1 MTEPQSFGKEQD
13 PELQT
18 DFKELFLKYFH
29 FWPWFILALC
39 TTLAGSYFYI
49 TNTDIIY
56 TTKARIK
63 IINEKSTPE
72 LSMAVSIVIDKSEI
86 NLENEIAIFKSYRL
100 TEKVVKILDLNI
112 NYLQEG
118 ILNNNAVNNAPFKIE
133 YKLNRDSI
141 IAPLNFKITIEK
153 SGYTIK
159 KNGTEE
165 IISTNNFWFDDPTE
179 NFPIKISPKKGYRM
193 NRLEKEQ
200 YIVIINPIQ
209 GTTKKYI
216 NKIKITSDGGE
227 ANFLIFSLQGPNSL
241 QNEIILNTLI
251 KVYDN
256 DGIRDRQEIS
266 KRTISFVDERL
277 KYLLTELEVIE
288 KNKRDYKIS
297 NKISYLKHDT
307 RTALLSS
314 ISDNKDLFILENQLL
329 LSKELKNLIFGNNSL
344 DFQLLPANIGL
355 KNLIINTLIKDFN
368 TSILQFYKYKPSAG
382 KNNPTLQLLK
392 ATILEVKRNIIS
404 SIDGY
409 TQQLKT
415 SLAQSKKAQSIAN
428 NTFAKIPEKENVL
441 RTIER
446 EQTLK
451 ENLYMVLL
459 QKREEAAVKFAITKS
474 NVKVI
479 DYGITDPSQIA
490 PNNKQIYLIAL
501 IIGVITP
508 FVIIYLLFLLNSKI
522 FESKDI
528 TAVTKEI
535 PILFE
540 IPLFKNEQL
549 KNLTEKAHQQEVFRT
564 LMYNTLFIK
573 PKGTEDSGTSILVTS
588 SISGEGKTF
597 IAINLAKS
605 LAEKGEKVVLLEG
618 DLRNP
623 KIHKFLNL
631 EKTGKGIVNYVL
643 DSQLNINE
651 ITTSFSENNLSF
663 DIIFSGK
670 ASSIPPTIL
679 ANQRFEELISKLKN
693 KYDYV
698 VIDSAPTHLVSD
710 TLVFAENTD
719 ITLFITRFKYTDK
732 KLINFS
738 TKLAK
743 ERKLK
748 NMAYVINGMQKSSYS
763 YGYGHGYSTNTIE
776 NKKWYVFKKRSKS

>member
-1 MTEPQSFGKEQD
+1 MLEPVSFSKAQD
-13 PELQT
+13 IGPPK
-18 DFKELFLKYFH
+18 DFKELFLKYFY
-29 FWPWFILALC
+29 FWPWFVLGLSIALVS
-39 TTLAGSYFYI
+39 SYFYI
-49 TNTDIIY
+49 NSAAVIY
-56 TTKARIK
+56 TTNARIK
-63 IINEKSTPE
+63 IINEKSIPE
-72 LSMAVSIVIDKSEI
+72 SFMEVSIVFDKPKI
-86 NLENEIAIFKSYRL
+86 NIENEIAVLKSYRL
-100 TEKVVKILDLNI
+100 TEEVVRALDLNI
-112 NYLQEG
+112 NYSHEG
-118 ILNNNAVNNAPFKIE
+118 LINRNTIKNTPFKVE
-133 YKLNRDSI
+133 YKFNKDSI
-141 IAPLNFKITIEK
+141 KTALNFKITIEEA
-153 SGYTIK
+153 GYTIK
-159 KNGTEE
+159 KEDTEE
-165 IISTNNFWFDDPTE
+165 VIYTNNFWFDSDNE
-179 NFPIKISPKKGYRM
+179 NFPIQISPKNNFNITELK
-193 NRLEKEQ
+193 KEN
-200 YIVIINPIQ
+200 YFVSINPIK
-209 GTTKKYI
+209 TATNIYI
-216 NKIKITSDGGE
+216 NKIKIISDNE
-227 ANFLIFSLQGPNSL
+227 KANIIILSLDGYNSL
-241 QNEIILNTLI
+241 QNELILNKLI
-251 KVYDN
+251 TVYDN
-256 DGIRDRQEIS
+256 DGIRDRKEIS
-266 KRTISFVDERL
+266 KSTFSFIDERL
-277 KYLLTELEVIE
+277 EYLLSELEIIE
-288 KNKRDYKIS
+288 KNKKEYKIS
-297 NKISYLKHDT
+297 NKISYRRNDASIASNE
-307 RTALLSS
+307 RLSK
-314 ISDNKDLFILENQLL
+314 DNTLFEIESQLL
-329 LSKELKNLIFGNNSL
+329 LLEDIKNLIFSNKSSE
-344 DFQLLPANIGL
+344 FELLPSNIGL
-355 KNLIINTLIKDFN
+355 TNSNINSLIDNFN
-368 TSILQFYKYKPSAG
+368 NSVLEVYEYKQSAG
-382 KNNPTLQLLK
+382 ENNPKLKLLK
-392 ATILEVKRNIIS
+392 ATILEVKRNIINS
-404 SIDGY
+404 TDGY
-409 TQQLKT
+409 AKQLKT
-415 SLAQSKKAQSIAN
+415 SLKQIKKAQIITNS
-428 NTFAKIPEKENVL
+428 TFAEIPKKENIL
-441 RTIER
+441 RKIER
-446 EQTLK
+446 KQELK
-451 ENLYMVLL
+451 ENLYMMLL
-459 QKREEAAVKFAITKS
+459 RKREEAAIKFGITTS

-479 DYGITDPSQIA
+479 DFGITDPLPATS
-490 PNNKQIYLIAL
+490 NKEIYLIAL
-501 IIGVITP
+501 VIGLLIP

-651 ITTSFSENNLSF
+651 ITTSFSENVSSF

-679 ANQRFEELISKLKN
+679 ANLRFEELISKLKN
-693 KYDYV
+693 KYDYI